1 MAYSIDE
8 NGNYK
13 RTVRC
18 SQCYQIGHNKGSCVE
33 YRKKLKTNIE
43 RYNKALEAPNLS
55 SWDRECNE
63 RYLRNSTDTLAK
75 LEGKG
80 KSRSCGYCHEVGHS
94 RPTCTTRKQEV
105 STITASTLEFRKKV
119 AQRMIDENF
128 GPGALVEVGSGP
140 SRLAVVTKVALD
152 EVATSHKVKTD
163 SHFYSFRAIHVRY
176 VVPFEQYGRE
186 YQDTVAAMPL
196 HFLNTDDH
204 ARSAWYRSQSQ
215 EPFTVLSTVDTNEDS
230 LVGDSL
236 DENKVKKWVLE
247 NIVDPK

>member
-18 SQCYQIGHNKGSCVE
+18 SQCYQVGHNKGSCVE

-43 RYNKALEAPNLS
+43 RYNKALEDDSLS
-55 SWDRECNE
+55 TWDRECNE

-152 EVATSHKVKTD
+152 EVATSHKVQTD
-163 SHFYSFRAIHVRY
+163 SHFFSFRAVHVRY
-176 VVPFEQYGRE
+176 VVPFKQYGRE

-204 ARSAWYRSQSQ
+204 ARSAWFRNPSQD
-215 EPFTVLSTVDTNEDS
+215 PFTVLSTVDTSEAS

-236 DENKVKKWVLE
+236 DESKVKKWVLE

>member
-43 RYNKALEAPNLS
+43 RYNKALEVPNLS

-119 AQRMIDENF
+119 AQRMTDEKF
-128 GPGALVEVGSGP
+128 GPGALVEVGSNPPRMG
-140 SRLAVVTKVALD
+140 VVTKVALD
-152 EVATSHKVKTD
+152 EVATSNKVKTD
-163 SHFYSFRAIHVRY
+163 SPFGSCNSIHVQY
-176 VVPFEQYGRE
+176 VVPFKQYGRE
-186 YQDTVAAMPL
+186 YQDVRVSMPYR
-196 HFLNTDDH
+196 FLNTEDYD
-204 ARSAWYRSQSQ
+204 RSAWYRNPSDQ
-215 EPFTVLSTVDTNEDS
+215 PFTVLSTTDISEATR
-230 LVGDSL
+230 VGDSL
-236 DENKVKKWVLE
+236 DENKVKKWVLA